1 MQYED
6 FDAARAH
13 YHAIRALIIHNAGGW
28 RDELVL
34 HKLDFACRGAAVAV
48 LDRQCRVHIGAVED
62 YAAQLYSESAHLRWA
77 RRQTSGADYLRLQI
91 LRELDG
97 FRERLGEIE
106 AQRDAYGRPAPDL
119 DWEKPAE

>member
-1 MQYED
+1 MEYED
-6 FDAARAH
+6 LDAARAH

-34 HKLDFACRGAAVAV
+34 RKLDFACRAAAAAVA
-48 LDRQCRVHIGAVED
+48 DRQCRVHIGAIED
-62 YAAQLYSESAHLRWA
+62 YAGQLYSDSAHRRWV
-77 RRQTSGADYLRLQI
+77 RGQTSGADYLRLQI

-106 AQRDAYGRPAPDL
+106 ALRDAHGRPTLDL